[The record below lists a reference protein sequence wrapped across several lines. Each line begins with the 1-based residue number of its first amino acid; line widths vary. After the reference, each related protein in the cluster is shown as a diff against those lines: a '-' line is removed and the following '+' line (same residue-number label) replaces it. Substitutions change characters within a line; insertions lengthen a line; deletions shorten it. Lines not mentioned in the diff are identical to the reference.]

1 LVKLPADDP
10 VTVTADSLAQ
20 DERIRFKMIDGLL
33 YYRSVA
39 DSNDP
44 ATLRLY
50 IPSSLRHSYLVAFH
64 DSAGHMGVDRVCRLL
79 RARVYWPKMSADVA
93 DHIRACHE
101 CTLAK
106 PPPRA
111 LAHPV
116 WPEVGEYPFDI
127 VYCDILSMAP
137 THDYVK
143 GKAGFDKL
151 IVFVDSLTWW
161 IEAHPFNGDP
171 SADDVLDIFLT
182 LVVSRHG
189 LPRQLRADAG
199 SNVTARLC

>member
-1 LVKLPADDP
+1 
-10 VTVTADSLAQ
+10 
-20 DERIRFKMIDGLL
+20 MNGLL
-33 YYRSVA
+33 HYRSVS
-39 DSNDP
+39 DSDEP

-50 IPSSLRHSYLVAFH
+50 VPCSLRHSYLVAFH

-101 CTLAK
+101 CTLSN

-111 LAHPV
+111 LAQPV
-116 WPEVGEYPFDI
+116 GPKVGEYRFDI

-151 IVFVDSLTWW
+151 IVLLTRSLVGSRR
-161 IEAHPFNGDP
+161 IR
-171 SADDVLDIFLT
+171 LT
-182 LVVSRHG
+182 ATLQRMTLLTSF
-189 LPRQLRADAG
+189 
-199 SNVTARLC
+199 